1 MQRHM
6 WGALLFM
13 LSAVVGDASAAGVVV
28 RIYPMTTVNC
38 QLDSIHAKF
47 TAAKSTYRMTGRCD
61 QQLKYEDHVEV
72 IPIPWTSE
80 GAYAPGQGK
89 VAETIQLNGNPPLRG
104 KIETR
109 LGCVE
114 DPWLVMGKAACTQP
128 VFSSTGDVQSLDY
141 IVTYLRNG
149 FEQTLK
155 PNTTGF
161 SYDRAALVAQR
172 PRDLQAEQQALAE
185 TARLAQEAARKE
197 AQQLQK
203 KVQPGS
209 TLLENLAPFVVSP
222 TAGSHYLGMT
232 TVPIKLAPPPG
243 RVTVT
248 LYTVKIERKN
258 PGGTWALVTALPI
271 GLAQASSPSGY
282 LGWGAGG
289 PDGRSLSLMA
299 SPGTYR
305 ITAQVSAPQQTGWSQ
320 PAEFVVMNTNKAIQR
335 APKTF
340 GP

>member
-1 MQRHM
+1 MQRYM
-6 WGALLFM
+6 WGALLFV
-13 LSAVVGDASAAGVVV
+13 LSAIAGDASAAGVVV
-28 RIYPMTTVNC
+28 RIYPMTTVSC
-38 QLDSIHAKF
+38 HLDSIQAKF

-80 GAYAPGQGK
+80 GAYAHGQGK

-149 FEQTLK
+149 FQQTLK

-161 SYDRAALVAQR
+161 SYDRAALLAQR

-185 TARLAQEAARKE
+185 AAELARQKQNQRL
-197 AQQLQK
+197 QQGI
-203 KVQPGS
+203 QPGPAVI
-209 TLLENLAPFVVSP
+209 TPVVLSP
-222 TAGSHYLGMT
+222 AAGALYLQNNA
-232 TVPIKLAPPPG
+232 VPIKLLPPKG
-243 RVTVT
+243 MTAT
-248 LYTVKIERKN
+248 GFIVKLERRDGLGN
-258 PGGTWALVTALPI
+258 WGLVTNLPI
-271 GLAQASSPSGY
+271 SAAEAGSPTGY
-282 LGWGAGG
+282 LGWGTPGN
-289 PDGRSLSLMA
+289 GRDPSRMVSLS
-299 SPGTYR
+299 GTYR
-305 ITAQVSAPQQTGWSQ
+305 ISAQVSLPRPTGWSV
-320 PAEFVVMNTNKAIQR
+320 PVEFVVTAPNKAIQK
-335 APKTF
+335 APKMF